1 MELEFKPA
9 KFALN
14 RNSLET
20 VVVKEVNGDD
30 IVIISIDGSMEKTVQ
45 KKDYNLF
52 KRKNGKWT
60 VEGPPIYREENEI
73 ANEMSERKGN
83 NISERFKR

>member
-1 MELEFKPA
+1 MELDFKPG
-9 KFALN
+9 KFALH

-30 IVIISIDGSMEKTVQ
+30 IVVVSIDGAMEKTVQ

-52 KRKNGKWT
+52 KRKDGKWT
-60 VEGPPIYREENEI
+60 IEGPPIYREEHEV
-73 ANEMSERKGN
+73 ANEMSERKGT